1 MRFRNKCIEMGYV
14 SPLTMDANPTTACIT
29 AVPIQIGPKL
39 PLLYSI
45 NIKFANMIIIYISP
59 Y

>member
-1 MRFRNKCIEMGYV
+1 MGYV